1 MNNGWIK
8 LHRKSLDNEIFRH
21 DRTAWHVFETLL
33 ILCDTTSGS
42 WSGGMYQLSD
52 NVGELKP
59 TVYKAILRLEKAGMI
74 NRLVN
79 ARYTVYNISN
89 WKDYQYNGKQRVNS
103 EETAS
108 NTLTRIKNKEL
119 RTRSTNVLVKE
130 QVFDCYKLFIKLFDK
145 NENTYKLTP
154 ARKSKLQT
162 RIRQSGVE
170 QVKQAIENTA
180 NSDFHRGDN
189 DRGWTADF
197 DFIIRSQEQI
207 EKLATMNEKNKL
219 KRRKDN
225 AITEVGNQMATK
237 WQPKVTTGKVRLG
250 KVNKKAE
257 SLLLEIIEIVN
268 PLEKITA
275 NRIKLINR
283 RLKENNESE
292 ILQAAQR
299 FSKSKWHIENKQ
311 MSIDNLIRDSKFDKW
326 LTESSTKKMSLLER
340 TIMEREKQNALTK

>member
-207 EKLATMNEKNKL
+207 EKLATMTEKKLLMSNENG
-219 KRRKDN
+219 
-225 AITEVGNQMATK
+225 AYTEVGNQMATK

-283 RLKENNESE
+283 RLKENSETE

-299 FSKSKWHIENKQ
+299 FSKSKWHLDNKQ

-340 TIMEREKQNALTK
+340 TIMERERKNALTK

>member
-1 MNNGWIK
+1 MARRRMFSMDIVE
-8 LHRKSLDNEIFRH
+8 SDAFLDMPDSSQALYFHLGMYADDDGFVNPKRIVRMLGSNA
-21 DRTAWHVFETLL
+21 DDLKLL
-33 ILCDTTSGS
+33 IAKRFL
-42 WSGGMYQLSD
+42 LEFD
-52 NVGELKP
+52 NGVVVVKHWTINNQIRKDRYSE
-59 TVYKAILRLEKAGMI
+59 TQYKTEK
-74 NRLVN
+74 
-79 ARYTVYNISN
+79 
-89 WKDYQYNGKQRVNS
+89 
-103 EETAS
+103 
-108 NTLTRIKNKEL
+108 
-119 RTRSTNVLVKE
+119 
-130 QVFDCYKLFIKLFDK
+130 KLLMS
-145 NENTYKLTP
+145 NENGAY
-154 ARKSKLQT
+154 
-162 RIRQSGVE
+162 
-170 QVKQAIENTA
+170 
-180 NSDFHRGDN
+180 
-189 DRGWTADF
+189 
-197 DFIIRSQEQI
+197 
-207 EKLATMNEKNKL
+207 
-219 KRRKDN
+219 
-225 AITEVGNQMATK
+225 TEVGNQMATK